1 MDEPAPDGPPSEQIG
16 QFREIQQ
23 PFGIPRRP
31 VRVVAVDDSID
42 DVMRLG
48 RLVQEARGRL
58 GPGANPDTVLDDLK
72 SRGLDVS
79 RSDVTHVWDSAA

>member
-1 MDEPAPDGPPSEQIG
+1 MPEPAKSEPTPECHWYPSDVE
-16 QFREIQQ
+16 QQ
-23 PFGIPRRP
+23 PPRDL
-31 VRVVAVDDSID
+31 VLS
-42 DVMRLG
+42 LQ